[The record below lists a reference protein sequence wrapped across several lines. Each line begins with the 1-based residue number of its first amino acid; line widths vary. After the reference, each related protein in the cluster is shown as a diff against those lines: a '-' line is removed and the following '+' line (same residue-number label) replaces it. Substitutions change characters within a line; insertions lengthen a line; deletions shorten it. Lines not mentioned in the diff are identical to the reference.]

1 LLKKLAGDRRAGLA
15 STTRGRSK
23 VEREAAAQVENKIS
37 DEITRRFPDVPVKRV
52 AVLQYGDDPVVEPGE
67 VVVRIVLD
75 VPPEDKEAGRQAV
88 EAFHRDHREAFQKFR
103 EDVAASLPDARVME
117 ILTETDGRDHG
128 PHMRLLLKVAK
139 GEDRPFAPGEL
150 TPVMARLG
158 PADLETLD
166 TLITAGIA
174 PNRAEAVR
182 WVLARIR
189 ERPAYGQLRERA
201 RAIEELKAQF

>member
-1 LLKKLAGDRRAGLA
+1 VD
-15 STTRGRSK
+15 
-23 VEREAAAQVENKIS
+23 REAAAQVES
-37 DEITRRFPDVPVKRV
+37 RITEEVTKRFPDVPVKRV
-52 AVLQYGDDPVVEPGE
+52 AVLQYGDDPAVEPGE
-67 VVVRIVLD
+67 VMVRIVLD
-75 VPPEDKEAGRQAV
+75 VPEDKEAAKQAV
-88 EAFHRDHREAFQKFR
+88 DAFHRDHDEAFRKFR
-103 EDVAASLPDARVME
+103 EDVAASLPEARLMEVLTDAE
-117 ILTETDGRDHG
+117 GRDLG
-128 PHMRLLLKVAK
+128 PRMRLRLQVPE
-139 GEDRPFAPGEL
+139 GEERPFAPGEL

-166 TLITAGIA
+166 TLITSGIA

>member
-1 LLKKLAGDRRAGLA
+1 
-15 STTRGRSK
+15 
-23 VEREAAAQVENKIS
+23 VEREAAAQVQSKIS
-37 DEITRRFPDVPVKRV
+37 EEITKRFPDAPVKRV

-75 VPPEDKEAGRQAV
+75 APDSKEGRGQAI
-88 EAFHRDHREAFQKFR
+88 EAFHRDHREAFEKFR
-103 EDVAASLPDARVME
+103 DDVAASLPDARVME
-117 ILTETDGRDHG
+117 VVTDTEGAGHG
-128 PHMRLLLKVAK
+128 PHMRLRLPPPGPMV
-139 GEDRPFAPGEL
+139 DRPFAPGEL

-201 RAIEELKAQF
+201 QAIEELKAQF

>member
-1 LLKKLAGDRRAGLA
+1 M
-15 STTRGRSK
+15 
-23 VEREAAAQVENKIS
+23 EREAAAQIESKITN
-37 DEITRRFPDVPVKRV
+37 EVARRFPDVPVKRV

-67 VVVRIVLD
+67 VLVRIVLD
-75 VPPEDKEAGRQAV
+75 APEDKEAGRRTA
-88 EAFHRDHREAFQKFR
+88 EAFHRDHHEAFRTFR
-103 EDVAASLPDARVME
+103 EDVAESLPDARVME
-117 ILTETDGRDHG
+117 IVTETEGRDHG
-128 PHMRLLLKVAK
+128 PHMRLLLKVPK
-139 GEDRPFAPGEL
+139 GENRPFAPGEL

-201 RAIEELKAQF
+201 QAIEELKAQF

>member
-1 LLKKLAGDRRAGLA
+1 
-15 STTRGRSK
+15 
-23 VEREAAAQVENKIS
+23 VEREAAAQTESKITE
-37 DEITRRFPDVPVKRV
+37 EIAKRFPDAPLKRV

-67 VVVRIVLD
+67 VVVRIVVD
-75 VPPEDKEAGRQAV
+75 APEGKRERRQAI
-88 EAFHRDHREAFQKFR
+88 EAFHADREAFEKFR
-103 EDVAASLPDARVME
+103 DDVAASLPDARVLE
-117 ILTETDGRDHG
+117 ILTETESRDGG
-128 PHMRLLLKVAK
+128 PHMRLLLKTRK
-139 GEDRPFAPGEL
+139 GEGRPFVPGEL

-201 RAIEELKAQF
+201 QAIEELKAQF

>member
-1 LLKKLAGDRRAGLA
+1 
-15 STTRGRSK
+15 
-23 VEREAAAQVENKIS
+23 VEQEAAAQVQRKIAE
-37 DEITRRFPDVPVKRV
+37 EITTRFPDVPVKRV

-67 VVVRIVLD
+67 VLVRIVLEA
-75 VPPEDKEAGRQAV
+75 PPEDDAAAKDAV
-88 EAFHRDHREAFQKFR
+88 EAFHNRHREAFHKFR
-103 EDVAASLPDARVME
+103 DDVAASLPDARVME
-117 ILTETDGRDHG
+117 IVTDTDGSGHG
-128 PHMRLLLKVAK
+128 PHMRLRLQSPS
-139 GEDRPFAPGEL
+139 GPPGHRPFAPSEL

-189 ERPAYGQLRERA
+189 ERPAYGQLRGRA
-201 RAIEELKAQF
+201 QAIEELKAQF

>member
-1 LLKKLAGDRRAGLA
+1 MPSGQQDR
-15 STTRGRSK
+15 SGRRK
-23 VEREAAAQVENKIS
+23 VDREAAAQVESKIT
-37 DEITRRFPDVPVKRV
+37 EEMAERFPGVPVKRV
-52 AVLQYGDDPVVEPGE
+52 AVLRYGDDPVVEPGE
-67 VVVRIVLD
+67 VLVRIVLD
-75 VPPEDKEAGRQAV
+75 TPNGEEERKQAV
-88 EAFHRDHREAFQKFR
+88 EAFHTGHREAFRKFR
-103 EDVAASLPDARVME
+103 DDLAASLPDARVLE
-117 ILTETDGRDHG
+117 VLTESEGPVHG
-128 PHMRLLLKVAK
+128 PFIRLRLAPP
-139 GEDRPFAPGEL
+139 GPIASRPFAAGEL

-201 RAIEELKAQF
+201 QAIEELKAQF

>member
-1 LLKKLAGDRRAGLA
+1 VDRQ
-15 STTRGRSK
+15 
-23 VEREAAAQVENKIS
+23 AAAEVQGKIA
-37 DEITRRFPDVPVKRV
+37 DEMAERFPDVPVKRV
-52 AVLQYGDDPVVEPGE
+52 AVMQYGDDPVVEPGS

-75 VPPEDKEAGRQAV
+75 APGGEEERKQAIEALHDR
-88 EAFHRDHREAFQKFR
+88 HREAFGKFR
-103 EDVAASLPDARVME
+103 DDVAASLPDARVLE
-117 ILTETDGRDHG
+117 VVTETEDRDHG
-128 PHMRLLLKVAK
+128 PFMRLLLKTSK
-139 GEDRPFAPGEL
+139 SDCRPFAPSEL

-189 ERPAYGQLRERA
+189 ERPAYSQLRERNQ
-201 RAIEELKAQF
+201 AIEQLKAQF

>member
-1 LLKKLAGDRRAGLA
+1 M
-15 STTRGRSK
+15 
-23 VEREAAAQVENKIS
+23 EREAAAQVESKIHE
-37 DEITRRFPDVPVKRV
+37 EIRKRFPDVPVKRV

-75 VPPEDKEAGRQAV
+75 VPPGDKEAGKQAV
-88 EAFHRDHREAFQKFR
+88 EAFHRDHREAFRKLR

-117 ILTETDGRDHG
+117 ILTETDGRHHG
-128 PHMRLLLKVAK
+128 PHMRLLLQVPK

-189 ERPAYGQLRERA
+189 ERPAYGQLRERNQ
-201 RAIEELKAQF
+201 AIEELKAQF